1 MVNILSS
8 SAVYGSPWCR
18 DELQPFFGGL
28 SKVLIIPFSFRDDVD
43 TSEKLKALYDPEYG
57 KYHFVVTPLLELGV
71 KRQNI
76 TFLDYFDKNTE
87 RALNEIAE
95 SDVIYFT
102 GGLPDRMVERIADY
116 GIMDA
121 LRAFRGVVMGFS
133 AGAMVQLDEYHITP
147 DEDYPAY
154 CECRGLGY
162 VKKMDIEVHFTGS
175 EVQMNG
181 IDRAIHSFGHNVYA
195 IAEDGLLLVQDGIVK
210 CVGNVVKLWGTF
222 SKSE

>member
-8 SAVYGSPWCR
+8 SAIYGSSWCR
-18 DELQPFFGGL
+18 EELQPFFSGS

-57 KYHFVVTPLLELGV
+57 KYNFVVSPLLELGV

-76 TFLDYFDKNTE
+76 SFLDYFDKNTE

-121 LRAFRGVVMGFS
+121 LRAFKGVVMGFS

-162 VKKMDIEVHFTGS
+162 VKQMDIEVHFTGS
-175 EVQMNG
+175 EVQQEG
-181 IDRAIHSFGHNVYA
+181 IDRAIHSFGHTVYA
-195 IAEDGLLLVQDGIVK
+195 IAEDGLLLIQDGIVK
-210 CVGNVVKLWGTF
+210 CIGNVVIY
-222 SKSE
+222 

>member
-8 SAVYGSPWCR
+8 SAIYGSSWCR
-18 DELQPFFGGL
+18 DELQPFFGGF

-57 KYHFVVTPLLELGV
+57 KYNFVVAPLLELGV

-87 RALNEIAE
+87 IALNEIAE

-102 GGLPDRMVERIADY
+102 GGLPDRMMERIADY
-116 GIMDA
+116 GILDA
-121 LRAFRGVVMGFS
+121 LKAFKGIVMGFS
-133 AGAMVQLDEYHITP
+133 AGAMVQLEEYHITP

-162 VKKMDIEVHFTGS
+162 VKQMDIEVHFTGS
-175 EVQMNG
+175 EVQTNG
-181 IDRAIHSFGHNVYA
+181 IGRAIHSFGHKVYA
-195 IAEDGLLLVQDGIVK
+195 IAEDGLLLVQDGTVK
-210 CVGNVVKLWGTF
+210 CVGNVV
-222 SKSE
+222 EY